1 MKKAVKVNR
10 FIWIDCEMTGL
21 EIQKDVLLEIATIIT
36 DVDLNIIAEGPELV
50 IHQSDKHLDAMI
62 PLVRDMHKKSGLTED
77 VRSSAVSLD
86 EAEKQTFEFIQK
98 HCKKEAGVLAGNTV
112 WQDALFLRKYMPRIT
127 NFLNYR
133 IVDVSSVKVLVNQW
147 YPKDPY
153 TKFEKAKTHRALA
166 DIRESIAEL
175 RHYRK
180 YFFRVDSVMMK
191 ES

>member
-1 MKKAVKVNR
+1 MKKEVKINR

-50 IHQSDKHLDAMI
+50 IHQSDKHLNAMI
-62 PLVRDMHKKSGLTED
+62 PIVDEMHKKSGLTED
-77 VRSSAVSLD
+77 VRASTISLE
-86 EAEKQTFEFIQK
+86 EAEKQTFEFLQK

-112 WQDALFLRKYMPRIT
+112 WQDALFLRKYMPCIT
-127 NFLNYR
+127 DHLNYR

-153 TKFEKAKTHRALA
+153 TKFKKSKTHRALA
-166 DIRESIAEL
+166 DIRESIDEL
-175 RHYRK
+175 RHYRR

-191 ES
+191 